1 MQEQIRQYI
10 EMWEQRCYFKG
21 IPDEAPNE
29 IKHLVPSYKH
39 IALAI
44 LSNDLRKIGV
54 TPKKS
59 IYYDVLKKMELSE
72 RGVPV
77 QLSLFI

>member
-1 MQEQIRQYI
+1 MENQVKDYI
-10 EMWEQRCYFKG
+10 KTWEARCYFDG
-21 IPDEAPNE
+21 LPDEAPEE
-29 IKHLVPSYKH
+29 IRHLVPSYKH
-39 IALAI
+39 IAVAI

-54 TPKKS
+54 TPKRS

-72 RGVPV
+72 RGVPI